1 MFDAEGNFLIHGR
14 EWGQHKYIRKEGNRY
29 IYPED
34 LQKSGGNGIPSSVP
48 ARSTGRN
55 GMPTNL
61 TLVGGQGS
69 RKGKVVVR
77 PGRLVTYDNE
87 TEDGQKYRKAGFHD
101 DKAAKNPFNYRDG
114 RQVNSAVD
122 AMKRAGVDPDE
133 YSHKSKAQIDIAVE
147 KNKIKKGFENARK
160 EEQRKRI
167 ANTTSGE
174 DYARR
179 QKSQGSAVAANNAL
193 QKAIDQLNR
202 MNGHGKAK
210 KPNADITGQ
219 QAARRAANQ
228 GIASQKK
235 INEKNQYQE
244 GLKTSGKGIAEM
256 ESRRGKK
263 NESRASS
270 QRTTAARDAAKEAQR
285 NRVNNTTSGSD
296 YARRQKEAGEKNAKD
311 IKRKIGYGTQAA
323 KSKAE
328 KAYNVG
334 KNTTE
339 RILTRLKTT
348 DIPNAKKN
356 YNKAT
361 DAAAEGLLKATNA
374 HKNLTDKASDALL
387 DLEKKFKKKKR

>member
-14 EWGQHKYIRKEGNRY
+14 EWGHHKYIRKEGNRY

-34 LQKSGGNGIPSSVP
+34 LQKSGGNGMPS
-48 ARSTGRN
+48 N
-55 GMPTNL
+55 
-61 TLVGGQGS
+61 VGGQ
-69 RKGKVVVR
+69 
-77 PGRLVTYDNE
+77 
-87 TEDGQKYRKAGFHD
+87 Q
-101 DKAAKNPFNYRDG
+101 
-114 RQVNSAVD
+114 RQN
-122 AMKRAGVDPDE
+122 
-133 YSHKSKAQIDIAVE
+133 
-147 KNKIKKGFENARK
+147 
-160 EEQRKRI
+160 
-167 ANTTSGE
+167 TSGSDYARRQQAQGSVAASRAKFRE
-174 DYARR
+174 GFAKARQENENRNYNQRLQNPNSSAADYARR

-202 MNGHGKAK
+202 MNGHGKPK
-210 KPNADITGQ
+210 KPNAEITGQ
-219 QAARRAANQ
+219 QTARRAANQ

-235 INEKNQYQE
+235 INEKKQYQE
-244 GLKTSGKGIAEM
+244 GLKTSGKSIADI
-256 ESRRGKK
+256 ESRRGKR

-285 NRVNNTTSGSD
+285 NRIKNTTSGSD
-296 YARRQKEAGEKNAKD
+296 YARRQQEAGEKNAKD

-334 KNTTE
+334 RNTTE
-339 RILTRLKTT
+339 RILTRLKTK

-374 HKNLTDKASDALL
+374 HKKFTDNAADALL
-387 DLEKKFKKKKR
+387 DIERKIKSRKKKK

>member
-34 LQKSGGNGIPSSVP
+34 LQKSGGNGMPSSVP
-48 ARSTGRN
+48 TRSAGRN

-61 TLVGGQGS
+61 TSVGGQGS
-69 RKGKVVVR
+69 RKGKVVIN
-77 PGRLVTYDNE
+77 PGRLTTYDNE
-87 TEDGQKYRKAGFHD
+87 TPDGQKYRKAGFHD
-101 DKAAKNPFNYRDG
+101 DKAVKDSMIPYNYRDG

-122 AMKRAGVDPDE
+122 VMKRAGVDPDK
-133 YSHKSKAQIDIAVE
+133 YSQKTKAQIDIAVE

-193 QKAIDQLNR
+193 QKAVDQLNR
-202 MNGHGKAK
+202 MNGHGKPK
-210 KPNADITGQ
+210 KPNAEITGQ

-228 GIASQKK
+228 GIASQKR
-235 INEKNQYQE
+235 INEQRSRANSD
-244 GLKTSGKGIAEM
+244 SGKSTAL
-256 ESRRGKK
+256 
-263 NESRASS
+263 NEKRKGVAANTRAA
-270 QRTTAARDAAKEAQR
+270 QEAQR

-374 HKNLTDKASDALL
+374 HKKFTDNASDVLL
-387 DLEKKFKKKKR
+387 DIEKKLKKKKK

>member
-1 MFDAEGNFLIHGR
+1 MFDTEGNFLIHGR

-34 LQKSGGNGIPSSVP
+34 LQKSGGNGMPSNVSGQQRKPISGADKARMVQGPGLSVAWEAKIRGADY
-48 ARSTGRN
+48 ARRQQS
-55 GMPTNL
+55 
-61 TLVGGQGS
+61 QGS
-69 RKGKVVVR
+69 V
-77 PGRLVTYDNE
+77 
-87 TEDGQKYRKAGFHD
+87 
-101 DKAAKNPFNYRDG
+101 AA
-114 RQVNSAVD
+114 
-122 AMKRAGVDPDE
+122 
-133 YSHKSKAQIDIAVE
+133 E

-202 MNGHGKAK
+202 MNGHGKPK
-210 KPNADITGQ
+210 KPNAEITGQ

-235 INEKNQYQE
+235 ITEKKQFQE
-244 GLKTSGKGIAEM
+244 ALKTSGKGIAEM

-374 HKNLTDKASDALL
+374 HKKFTDNAADVLL
-387 DLEKKFKKKKR
+387 DIEKKFKKKKR

>member
-14 EWGQHKYIRKEGNRY
+14 EWGRHKYIRKEGNRY

-34 LQKSGGNGIPSSVP
+34 LQKSGGNGMPS
-48 ARSTGRN
+48 N
-55 GMPTNL
+55 
-61 TLVGGQGS
+61 VGGQ
-69 RKGKVVVR
+69 
-77 PGRLVTYDNE
+77 
-87 TEDGQKYRKAGFHD
+87 Q
-101 DKAAKNPFNYRDG
+101 
-114 RQVNSAVD
+114 RQN
-122 AMKRAGVDPDE
+122 
-133 YSHKSKAQIDIAVE
+133 
-147 KNKIKKGFENARK
+147 
-160 EEQRKRI
+160 
-167 ANTTSGE
+167 TSGADYARRQQSQGSVAASRAKFRE
-174 DYARR
+174 GFARARQENDTRNHNKQLQNPNSSAADYARR
-179 QKSQGSAVAANNAL
+179 QKSQGSAIAANNAL

-202 MNGHGKAK
+202 MNGHGKPK

-235 INEKNQYQE
+235 INEKKQWQE
-244 GLKTSGKGIAEM
+244 ALKTGGKGIAEM

-296 YARRQKEAGEKNAKD
+296 YARRQQEAGEKNAKD